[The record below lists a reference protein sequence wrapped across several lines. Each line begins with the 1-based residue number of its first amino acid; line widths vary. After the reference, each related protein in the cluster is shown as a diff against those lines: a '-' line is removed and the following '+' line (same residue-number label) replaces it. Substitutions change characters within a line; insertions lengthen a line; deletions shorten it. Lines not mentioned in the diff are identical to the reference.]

1 VLIDL
6 VQTQTRDGVR
16 LDGAWRETSGSN
28 QDLAFDALCLVHGT
42 GSNFYSSTFLSMIVD
57 HLLSMGCP
65 GLCGNTRGHDGISTA
80 ATNRGGKRLGA
91 AYEAVDECRHDL
103 HAWLDFLRS
112 KGSERILLV
121 GHSLGAVKAI
131 YTMAQDPHPQVAAL
145 IGISPPQLSYSQ
157 FASSTQGTMFCET
170 FARAQR
176 LVEQGQPGTLL
187 EVQLPLPM
195 VITAA
200 GYVEKYGPRE
210 RFNYLKFLRSVHIP
224 TLVIFGGQEV
234 ESNMAF
240 QGGPEAVAALAA
252 VESRIEIETVA
263 GADHFYTAKRPEVIH
278 VMDRWLRTLAR
289 AEPLIRERELD
300 SPDVAHLLEQAQLE
314 LNQRYPEDD
323 PHPRP
328 LAAGEFKPP
337 GGCFLA
343 VWQGDH
349 FVGCGGIR
357 RWDMQTAEAKRMFVE
372 PAARRCGLG
381 RMILQSLERKARE
394 LGYRLIRLET
404 AQRQPEAIALYE
416 QAGYQRIAPFG
427 EFINSPLSVCFE
439 KKL

>member
-1 VLIDL
+1 M
-6 VQTQTRDGVR
+6 
-16 LDGAWRETSGSN
+16 TSTPGS
-28 QDLAFDALCLVHGT
+28 DFC
-42 GSNFYSSTFLSMIVD
+42 
-57 HLLSMGCP
+57 
-65 GLCGNTRGHDGISTA
+65 A
-80 ATNRGGKRLGA
+80 AKA
-91 AYEAVDECRHDL
+91 AN
-103 HAWLDFLRS
+103 
-112 KGSERILLV
+112 RILLV

-131 YTMAQDPHPQVAAL
+131 LTMAQDPHSHVAAL

-157 FASSTQGTMFCET
+157 FASSTQGTMFSET
-170 FARAQR
+170 FARAER

-200 GYVEKYGPRE
+200 GYVEKYGPHE
-210 RFNYLKFLRSVHIP
+210 RYNYLKFLRTVHIP
-224 TLVIFGGQEV
+224 TLVIFGGHEV

-240 QGGPEAVAALAA
+240 QGGPEAVGALAA
-252 VESRIEIETVA
+252 VESRIEVETVP
-263 GADHFYTAKRPEVIH
+263 GADHFYTAKRFEVIH

-289 AEPLIRERELD
+289 AEPIIRERDLD
-300 SPDVAHLLEQAQLE
+300 SPDVAHLLKQAQLE
-314 LNQRYPEDD
+314 LNQRYPEQD

-328 LAAGEFKPP
+328 LVAGEFRPP
-337 GGCFLA
+337 EGCFLA

-357 RWDMQTAEAKRMFVE
+357 RRDIHTAEAKRMFVE
-372 PAARRCGLG
+372 PAARRRGLG
-381 RMILQSLERKARE
+381 RMILQNLERKARE

-427 EFINSPLSVCFE
+427 ECIDFSLSVCFE